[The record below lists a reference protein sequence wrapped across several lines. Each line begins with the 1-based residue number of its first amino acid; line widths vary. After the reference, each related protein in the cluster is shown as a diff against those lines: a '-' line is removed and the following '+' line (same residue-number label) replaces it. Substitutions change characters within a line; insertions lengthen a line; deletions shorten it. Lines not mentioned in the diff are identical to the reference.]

1 MMGRTVTATEANQQI
16 SAIMREVRAGETVTV
31 TSRGKPILHMVPADA
46 KKNRRDLSALW
57 AYMDSHPPTVIGPWK
72 REDLYDR

>member
-1 MMGRTVTATEANQQI
+1 MTATEVNQHI
-16 SAIMREVRAGETVTV
+16 SKIMRDVSAGETVTV

-46 KKNRRDLSALW
+46 KKKPRDLSALW
-57 AYMDSHPPTVIGPWK
+57 AYMDANPPIVVGPWK